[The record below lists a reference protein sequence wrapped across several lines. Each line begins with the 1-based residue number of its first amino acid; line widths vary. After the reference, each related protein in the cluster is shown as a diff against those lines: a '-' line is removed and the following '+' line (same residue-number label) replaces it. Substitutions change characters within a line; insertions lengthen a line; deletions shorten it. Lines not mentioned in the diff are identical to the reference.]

1 MPEYNIYAGL
11 SGGFGGAEFQTTAEF
26 ENEDEATAYAW
37 ELACEEYDSRAGNW
51 GLRSLEEVRVDEG
64 LEEEEEN
71 DEVDNIYNEEREN
84 WLSYYAVLASEDPD
98 HAGMY

>member
-11 SGGFGGAEFQTTAEF
+11 SGGFGGAEFQTKAEF
-26 ENEDEATAYAW
+26 ENEDEATTYAW

-84 WLSYYAVLASEDPD
+84 WLSYYVVLASEDPD
-98 HAGMY
+98 HAGMD